1 MKSLEELLAEHPFF
15 RGMKEEHIRLF
26 VGCASNVRFDAGAFL
41 FREGESADR
50 FFLLRH
56 GRVALEVQIPGRGS
70 AVIQTLGEGDVVGW
84 SWVVPPYRWTFDGRA
99 VELVRAWSFDAVCIR
114 TKAEQDPSL
123 GYELLK
129 RLLPV
134 VVERLQATRLQLL
147 DVYGEGKLGV
157 RSPA

>member
-1 MKSLEELLAEHPFF
+1 MKSLEEVLAEHPFF

-26 VGCASNVRFDAGAFL
+26 AGCAAHVRFEAGAFL
-41 FREGESADR
+41 FREGDPADR

-56 GRVALEVQIPGRGS
+56 GRVALEVQVPGRGPT
-70 AVIQTLGEGDVVGW
+70 VIQTLGEGDVVGW
-84 SWVVPPYRWTFDGRA
+84 SWMVPPYRWTFDGRA

-114 TKAEQDPSL
+114 GKAEQDPSL

-147 DVYGEGKLGV
+147 DVYGEGKRGV